1 MKNVITLILV
11 AAAFL
16 AVENKA
22 EAQTLKDIVNKVKTN
37 TTAVI
42 NQSEATKNGK
52 TAGAAFKALYK
63 KYKADKKLDMT
74 NLQNIANMATLA
86 SNLQELKGQSIKST
100 YYKEFVDGFIDG
112 SGDLVDDKNS
122 SSVMSGLTK
131 LVNNGTLSKVQNK
144 ATATASDLSSA
155 ADSISEILS
164 LFN

>member
-52 TAGAAFKALYK
+52 AAGAAFKALYK
-63 KYKADKKLDMT
+63 KYKADKKIDMT

-112 SGDLVDDKNS
+112 SGDLVDDNNS

-131 LVNNGTLSKVQNK
+131 LVNNGTLSNVRNK
-144 ATATASDLSSA
+144 ATATASALSSA

>member
-52 TAGAAFKALYK
+52 AAGAAFKALYK

-86 SNLQELKGQSIKST
+86 SKLQELKGQSVKST

-112 SGDLVDDKNS
+112 SGDLVNDKNS

-131 LVNNGTLSKVQNK
+131 LVNSGTLSKVQNK

>member
-1 MKNVITLILV
+1 MKKIITLILV

-52 TAGAAFKALYK
+52 AAGAAFKALYK

-86 SNLQELKGQSIKST
+86 SKLQELKGQSVKST

-112 SGDLVDDKNS
+112 SGDLVNDKNS

>member
-1 MKNVITLILV
+1 MKKIITLILV

-52 TAGAAFKALYK
+52 AAGAAFKALYK

-86 SNLQELKGQSIKST
+86 SKLQELKGQSVKST

-112 SGDLVDDKNS
+112 SGDLVNDKNS

-131 LVNNGTLSKVQNK
+131 LVNN
-144 ATATASDLSSA
+144 
-155 ADSISEILS
+155 
-164 LFN
+164 

>member
-22 EAQTLKDIVNKVKTN
+22 EAQTLKDLVNKVKSS
-37 TTAVI
+37 TTKTTE
-42 NQSEATKNGK
+42 SEATKNGK
-52 TAGAAFKALYK
+52 AAGAALKALYT
-63 KYKADKKLDMT
+63 KYKADKKLNMS
-74 NLQNIANMATLA
+74 NLQNIANVATLA
-86 SNLQELKGQSIKST
+86 SSLQELKGKSVKST